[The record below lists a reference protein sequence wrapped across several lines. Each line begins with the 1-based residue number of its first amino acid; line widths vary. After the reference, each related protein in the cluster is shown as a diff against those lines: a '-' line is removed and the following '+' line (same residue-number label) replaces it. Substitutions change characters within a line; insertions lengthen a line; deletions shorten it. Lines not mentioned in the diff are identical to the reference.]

1 MCSFYPR
8 TTKQSG
14 ASSLFVITAVLIVLL
29 LALLGSSFSLLSS
42 TELNMAVNYRDGIA
56 ALYLAEA
63 GAKRALV
70 ELSYNLEW
78 KPSNPYYEGN
88 GHYSLDLAALPTMI
102 VATGT
107 VNKAVRKVV
116 LKVTIASDLES
127 SIQKITINSW
137 NYF

>member
-1 MCSFYPR
+1 MCSLYPR
-8 TTKQSG
+8 TTNQSG
-14 ASSLFVITAVLIVLL
+14 AGGLFVITVVFIVLL
-29 LALLGSSFSLLSS
+29 LALLGGSFSLLSS

-78 KPSNPYYEGN
+78 KPSNPYYEGK
-88 GHYSLDLAALPTMI
+88 GHYSLDPVGLPTTI

-116 LKVTIASDLES
+116 IRVTIAPDLES

-137 NYF
+137 NYL